1 MSAPDLLL
9 RSLRVLRG
17 GRTVIDI
24 EEACFEGGSM
34 SVIVGENG
42 AGKTTLLHACA
53 GLLDLSAGEVILGG
67 ERFHHGR
74 APAPRILRW
83 RTASA
88 FQEPFLFAGSVR
100 ENIEFGLRCRGVPR
114 RLCAE
119 RAEHAADLLDLGRLL
134 SRSSRELSGGER
146 KRVDLAR
153 ALVVEPEV
161 LFLDEPTLALDLDSQ
176 KRALDALTALAKK
189 KPTTVLL
196 ATHDAAWLG
205 GTSHHLFRLEKG
217 SLVKSP

>member
-1 MSAPDLLL
+1 MSAPDLIL
-9 RSLRVLRG
+9 RSLRVRRG
-17 GRTVIDI
+17 EHTVIDI
-24 EEACFEGGSM
+24 EKACFEGGNI
-34 SVIVGENG
+34 SVIVGDNG
-42 AGKTTLLHACA
+42 AGKTTLLLACA
-53 GLLDLSAGEVILGG
+53 GLLDLAAGEVLLGG
-67 ERFHHGR
+67 EVFHRGR
-74 APAPRILRW
+74 APAPRILRR

-100 ENIEFGLRCRGVPR
+100 ENLEFGLRCRGVAR

-119 RAEHAADLLDLGRLL
+119 RAERAADLLDLGRLL

-153 ALVVEPEV
+153 ALAVEPEV

-176 KRALDALTALAKK
+176 KRALDALTTLAEKK
-189 KPTTVLL
+189 STTVLL

-205 GTSHHLFRLEKG
+205 GIRHHLYKLEKG
-217 SLVKSP
+217 FLVKGP

>member
-9 RSLRVLRG
+9 RSLRVRRG
-17 GRTVIDI
+17 ERTVIDI
-24 EEACFEGGSM
+24 DEARFEGGTL
-34 SVIVGENG
+34 SVIVGDNG
-42 AGKTTLLHACA
+42 AGKTTLLLACA
-53 GLLDLSAGEVILGG
+53 GLLDLAAGEVLLGG
-67 ERFHHGR
+67 EVFHRGR
-74 APAPRILRW
+74 APAPRILRQ

-100 ENIEFGLRCRGVPR
+100 ANIEFGLCCRRGSR
-114 RLCAE
+114 RLFAGQAK
-119 RAEHAADLLDLGRLL
+119 RAADLLDLGRLL

-153 ALVVEPEV
+153 ALAVEPEV
-161 LFLDEPTLALDLDSQ
+161 LFLDEPTLALDLESQ
-176 KRALDALTALAKK
+176 KRAFDALTTLTEKRS
-189 KPTTVLL
+189 TTVLL

-205 GTSHHLFRLEKG
+205 GIKYRLYKLENG